1 MNKNMFNP
9 SLCVNDLSL
18 YRQGSRNASQLLS
31 RTAPFEAVL
40 RIKHRLLSLL
50 GVLVLSLALPHTA
63 WASPNLVQNGGFE
76 TGDFTGWSLSGDTGS
91 AFVSNNDPHSGTFA
105 ANFDPVGDYVYL
117 SQDLSTTP
125 GLNYNLI
132 FWHIW
137 VDRPPADFQVFW
149 NGQLIYDEAN
159 FTSYPWTETSINNL
173 LATSGQTEL
182 TFGFMASDSQS
193 LWGLDDVS
201 VTPQGATPEPSSMM
215 LFGSG
220 ILGIAAV
227 LRRRLMG

>member
-1 MNKNMFNP
+1 MF
-9 SLCVNDLSL
+9 
-18 YRQGSRNASQLLS
+18 
-31 RTAPFEAVL
+31 
-40 RIKHRLLSLL
+40 
-50 GVLVLSLALPHTA
+50 LVLPHAALAD
-63 WASPNLVQNGGFE
+63 PNLVQNGGFE

-91 AFVSNNDPHSGTFA
+91 AFVSNNNPHSGTFA

-193 LWGLDDVS
+193 LWSLDDVS
-201 VTPQGATPEPSSMM
+201 VTPQGTTPEPTSI
-215 LFGSG
+215 LLLGSG
-220 ILGIAAV
+220 ILGIAGI
-227 LRRRLMG
+227 LRRKML

>member
-1 MNKNMFNP
+1 VNKTMLNP
-9 SLCVNDLSL
+9 SLCVNDQSR
-18 YRQGSRNASQLLS
+18 YQRGSRNASQPLS
-31 RTAPFEAVL
+31 RTAPLEAVL

-63 WASPNLVQNGGFE
+63 WGSPNLVQNGGFE
-76 TGDFTGWSLSGDTGS
+76 TGDFTGWSLSGDIAG
-91 AFVSNNDPHSGTFA
+91 AFVSNNDPYSGTFA

-132 FWHIW
+132 LRHIW
-137 VDRPPADFQVFW
+137 IDRPPADFQVFW
-149 NGQLIYDEAN
+149 NGQLIYDESN
-159 FTSYPWTETSINNL
+159 FTSYPWTETSLNNL

-182 TFGFMASDSQS
+182 TFAFMASDSQS

-201 VTPQGATPEPSSMM
+201 VTAQSTTPEP
-215 LFGSG
+215 GSILLLGTG
-220 ILGIAAV
+220 ILGIAGM
-227 LRRRLMG
+227 LRRKLV